1 MSPAVQPA
9 ANAETRPGAA
19 IGPHGLPALPALVDG
34 VVTHDRRAPLRHR
47 FGYRV
52 YQWLVDVD
60 APPRLPRWLRPFAS
74 FDSADH
80 LGSAGQ
86 TIRANVETF
95 CAGHGVDVT
104 GGRIVMLANARVLG
118 HVFDPL
124 SVFWCLDDA
133 GAVRCVVAE
142 VHNTYGE
149 RHAYLLDIDAAG
161 RASTDKAFYVSPFF
175 TVAGRYDL
183 RFLLDRD
190 RVATTVRLRQ
200 DGQVV
205 FSAAFSGAVTPATPA
220 RLVSLLVRRPFM
232 TQRVSVLIRMHGVWL
247 WLRRLPVVR
256 RTAHEHQEGLR

>member
-1 MSPAVQPA
+1 MS
-9 ANAETRPGAA
+9 
-19 IGPHGLPALPALVDG
+19 LPSLPALVEG

-47 FGYRV
+47 FSYRV

-60 APPRLPRWLRPFAS
+60 RPPALSRWLRPFAS

-80 LGSAGQ
+80 LGSPER

-95 CAGHGVDVT
+95 CAGEGIDVS
-104 GGRIVMLANARVLG
+104 GGRILMLANARVLG

-124 SVFWCLDDA
+124 SVFWCLDDD

-149 RHAYLLDIDAAG
+149 RHAYLLDTDASG

-183 RFLLDRD
+183 RFVLDED

-200 DGQVV
+200 DDQVV
-205 FSAAFSGAVTPATPA
+205 FSAAFAGDARPATAA
-220 RLVSLLVRRPFM
+220 RLVSVLVRRPFM
-232 TQRVSVLIRMHGVWL
+232 TQRVSLLIRMHGIWL
-247 WLRRLPVVR
+247 WLRRLPVVPR
-256 RTAHEHQEGLR
+256 KAHRHQEGLL